1 MNRNQTK
8 EIVQKL
14 LAGSITENE
23 FQALKDLMNNP
34 RTAAEAKEILEQAGI
49 EAQSN
54 NLGLVFK
61 DEGGKEIS
69 PKILLRE
76 KILKRLGIKDTKPN
90 KPKPRG
96 KQRSFWFGWFKAAVI
111 LLVTSSLAL
120 IMWYN
125 YRTEIPITLLEKET
139 QRGHKAT
146 LTLADGSTITL
157 NSQSKLIYPENF
169 GNTREVTLEGEAFF
183 QVNRNPDKPFI
194 VHSHGLK
201 TTVLGTSFNIK
212 AFEDKNIE
220 VTVATGKVQVQTANN
235 EALGTD
241 LSPVALAKGEQAIFN
256 PSDNTLKKHSISAID
271 FIAWKEGILK
281 FDEATFKE
289 VLESLSRWYNVDF
302 TVENDRLN
310 RCTVIGTYK
319 NQSLVAVLENLK
331 FVLDIR
337 YEFTQDGV
345 LVRGLGCD

>member
-1 MNRNQTK
+1 MNHNETK

-14 LAGSITENE
+14 LDGSITNDE
-23 FQALKDLMNNP
+23 FKAIRELLNNP
-34 RTAAEAKEILEQAGI
+34 DTASETKEILEGVGI
-49 EAQSN
+49 EAESN
-54 NLGLVFK
+54 NMGLVFR
-61 DEGGKEIS
+61 DNEGNAIS
-69 PKILLRE
+69 PEVLLKGKILPV
-76 KILKRLGIKDTKPN
+76 LGIKDTKPN
-90 KPKPRG
+90 KPKPKG
-96 KQRSFWFGWFKAAVI
+96 KQRSFWFGWFKAAVL
-111 LLVTSSLAL
+111 LLVASSLAL

-125 YRTEIPITLLEKET
+125 YRTEIPIALLEKET

-212 AFEDKNIE
+212 AFKDKNIE

-235 EALGTD
+235 EVLGAD
-241 LSPVALAKGEQAIFN
+241 LSPVALAKGEQAIYN
-256 PSDNTLKKHSISAID
+256 TSNNTLKKHSISATD

-281 FDEATFKE
+281 FDEATFEE
-289 VLESLSRWYNVDF
+289 VLESLSRWYNVNF
-302 TVENDRLN
+302 TIENDGLN
-310 RCTVIGTYK
+310 RCTVIGEYK

-337 YEFTQDGV
+337 YKFTQDGV
-345 LVRGLGCD
+345 LIMGKGCD